1 MSEQWENEISCP
13 FYNFFEKKWEFRN
26 FLSKSSLLQWQFT
39 FPKKMK
45 TCFHTCKMRLKA
57 KKSRFSLVLIESV
70 RCENFF
76 VFCSYFFLKQYW
88 NGNVDIVHLETIP
101 KESEMCS
108 VEHQNAQK
116 LEFLQKPPVDSMFK
130 NMRIW
135 DLMKMLILCTWR
147 RFQKI
152 QKMCSVGTKM
162 IEKEWIG
169 RDSGPDGSE
178 NTSKWTFENTH
189 IPSK

>member
-1 MSEQWENEISCP
+1 MSEQWENKISCP
-13 FYNFFEKKWEFRN
+13 FYNFFEKKWEFRI

-57 KKSRFSLVLIESV
+57 KIYRFSLVLIGSV
-70 RCENFF
+70 RCVNFF
-76 VFCSYFFLKQYW
+76 VFCSYFFSS
-88 NGNVDIVHLETIP
+88 NIET
-101 KESEMCS
+101 E
-108 VEHQNAQK
+108 
-116 LEFLQKPPVDSMFK
+116 
-130 NMRIW
+130 
-135 DLMKMLILCTWR
+135 MLILCTWR

-178 NTSKWTFENTH
+178 NASKWAFENTR
-189 IPSK
+189 IPPVEKFSPQNNNIFLKRFCFDRLFLFRKNASDFVWSVRHLANF